1 MLLSEEQKQSL
12 EVLDGPI
19 MILAGAGSG
28 KTKVLVERVKI
39 LLQNNSPQSILILT
53 FSNKACSEIQER
65 LNTFL
70 EISTFHSFCV
80 KLLRKEFFEFSIY
93 DEKDSKKLV
102 DELLVQRKEKHIF
115 QPYDILSYIELEKN
129 KGSSLKRLPLD
140 HTHHYY
146 SYFIEYEKILIKNK
160 ALDFSGLITKAI
172 DLLEDNIELKKKY
185 NTYYKY
191 IFVDE
196 YQDTNTAQFILL
208 KHLREFNQNLCVVGD
223 EDQSIYSWRGANIH
237 NILNFENTF
246 PNSSLFK
253 LQENFRSTQYI
264 LEAANYLIQNNK
276 ERKDKYLFTHNTEEN
291 PIELASCFDEISE
304 ANFVVNTIKTIQQKF
319 KNFAIIYRNN
329 ILSRYIEDALRRN
342 KMQYRVYGGIKFY
355 DRKEIKD
362 IIAYLKLT
370 FNPADDLSF
379 KRIFNTPKRGF
390 GKVFLDKLLDVQKL
404 VNKPLYSIIED
415 FPLAS
420 KAYKEKLSHFFQL
433 IKNLQ
438 ELSLQ
443 NVSLEKMVNFL
454 LSQTKFLDSLK
465 EEKDGAEKAQ
475 HVQELLFLLKTSSMN
490 LEEFLEQADL
500 YKGSEPTESVQVELM
515 TIHAAKGLEFDVV
528 FMIGLENNVFPSYQ
542 SLLNNNIEE
551 ERRLFYVAMTRA
563 RKKLYF
569 TYSKSRNLY
578 GQTQYQQRS
587 LFIDE
592 IPKKYYSE
600 QKVY

>member
-1 MLLSEEQKQSL
+1 MLLSDEQKKSL
-12 EVLDGPI
+12 ETLNGPI

-28 KTKVLVERVKI
+28 KTKVLVERVKL
-39 LLQNNSPQSILILT
+39 LLQNHSPQSILILT

-80 KLLRKEFFEFSIY
+80 KLLRRESLEFSIY
-93 DEKDSKKLV
+93 DEKDAKKLV
-102 DELLVQRKEKHIF
+102 DELLIQKKEKHIF

-129 KGSSLKRLPLD
+129 KGCSLQRPPLD
-140 HTHHYY
+140 STHHFY

-172 DLLEDNIELKKKY
+172 DILESNPELKKKY
-185 NTYYKY
+185 NERYQY
-191 IFVDE
+191 ILVDE

-208 KHLREFNQNLCVVGD
+208 KHLRTFNHNLCVVGD

-276 ERKDKYLFTHNTEEN
+276 ERKDKYLFTNNTEEN
-291 PIELASCFDEISE
+291 PIEVASCFDEISE
-304 ANFVVNTIKTIQQKF
+304 AEFIVNTIKKTQHHF
-319 KNFAIIYRNN
+319 KNFAVIYRNN
-329 ILSRYIEDALRRN
+329 VLSRYIEDSLRRHKIN
-342 KMQYRVYGGIKFY
+342 YRVYGGIKFY

-370 FNPADDLSF
+370 FNHSDDLSF

-390 GKVFLDKLLDVQKL
+390 GKIFLEKLLDTQRV
-404 VNKPLYSIIED
+404 VDKPLYSIIQD
-415 FPLAS
+415 FPLTS
-420 KAYKEKLSHFFQL
+420 KAYKEKLSQFFQL
-433 IKNLQ
+433 IKDLK

-443 NVSLEKMVNFL
+443 KVSLEKMVSFL
-454 LSQTKFLDSLK
+454 LSQTNFLQSLK
-465 EEKDGAEKAQ
+465 EEKDGAEKIQ
-475 HVQELLFLLKTSSMN
+475 HVQELLFLLKTSSLN
-490 LEEFLEQADL
+490 LEEFLEQVDL
-500 YKGSEPTESVQVELM
+500 HKKSEETGPVQVELM

-542 SLLNNNIEE
+542 SLLGNNIEE